1 MSNTVTLR
9 VPKTLAAWLQE
20 KSARTGI
27 SQGQIVRE
35 QLELVRRNDTGA
47 KSFMRLAGS
56 IRSGPRDLSTRKGYS
71 RG

>member
-56 IRSGPRDLSTRKGYS
+56 IRSGPHDLSTRKGYS